1 MEKTLIV
8 IVLIAALIAVPV
20 FMTKTKKVETSAKE
34 VKVEATIDQAKVDSE
49 VKVTKPGVELAK
61 GKKYEVI
68 NMERHGQASDPKG
81 TVLTDGVGGN
91 NNWQDASLWLGG
103 KAESSSDI
111 SYIIDL
117 GAIEDIGEVSA
128 QFHQTLYNIDFP
140 IEMAV
145 SVSDDNKKWSRPV
158 VLDIPEREPSITDW
172 VKVTV
177 NAKGRYVKVDV
188 TPKAEW
194 VWCSEISVKSPS
206 AK

>member
-61 GKKYEVI
+61 GKKYEVLNI
-68 NMERHGQASDPKG
+68 ERHGQASDPKG
-81 TVLTDGVGGN
+81 TILTDGVSGN
-91 NNWQDASLWLGG
+91 NNWQDPSLWLGG
-103 KAESSSDI
+103 KAEDFGDI

-117 GAIEDIGEVSA
+117 GASEDIGEVSA

-140 IEMAV
+140 TEMAV
-145 SVSDDNKKWSRPV
+145 SVSEDKRSWSKPV
-158 VLDIPEREPSITDW
+158 VLNIPDKEPTITDW
-172 VKVTV
+172 VKVTL
-177 NAKGRYVKVDV
+177 NAKGRYVRISV